1 MTIPD
6 GYMQDTLGRLV
17 PAEKVA
23 DVDKARDS
31 LVREIADKA
40 KGLQA
45 AMQGFKKAT
54 MGDVGAFVA
63 LSAEKYGATI
73 GGRKGN
79 LTLMTYDGA
88 LKLQVQVQESLAFD
102 ERLQAAK
109 TKIDECIQ
117 EWSQG
122 ANANIQALVNDAFQV
137 DREGKL
143 AVGRILS
150 LRRLKIDD
158 EKWRQAMQAI
168 SDAIQVVGSKAYV
181 RLYEREGDGETYKP
195 IVLDM
200 AAL

>member
-1 MTIPD
+1 MTIPE
-6 GYMQDTLGRLV
+6 GYMQDSLGRLV

-45 AMQGFKKAT
+45 AMQEFKKAT
-54 MGDVGAFVA
+54 MGDVGAFVS
-63 LSAEKYGATI
+63 LSAEKYGAKI

-109 TKIDECIQ
+109 TLIDECIQ
-117 EWSQG
+117 TWSEG
-122 ANANIQALVNDAFQV
+122 ANDNIKALVNDAFQV
-137 DREGKL
+137 DKEGRL

-150 LRRLKIDD
+150 LRRLKITD
-158 EKWRQAMQAI
+158 EQWQQAMQAI

-181 RLYEREGDGETYKP
+181 RLYEREDDGEAYTP